1 MLIDSIKNSHF
12 MKRISI
18 ITLLSI
24 LIGTVS
30 FAQPFLIGH
39 KQQAFIDASRSNR
52 TIDTEIYYPAN
63 TTGDNVPLANGTFPT
78 LVFGHG
84 FVMTWDS
91 YAYLWNGIVP
101 SGYILVF
108 PKSEGSFSPSHTDFG
123 KDIAFLVEAMKLE
136 SLNQSSTFFN
146 AVSDKSAAMGHSMGG
161 GSAFLSIQYNNS
173 ITALA
178 TLAAAVTNP
187 SSVNAA
193 SEIQIPSLTI
203 AGANDCIA
211 PTDGHQTPMYSALSS
226 SCKTYI
232 DILDASHCQFAG
244 TSFTCSIGEA
254 TCLPASSITAAV
266 QHDLTLQLL
275 LLWLANYLKNDCV
288 AGTQFQEFITNSSA
302 LTLEQN
308 CTITCNQVGLNQ
320 IQNDFIFF
328 PNPVQNQAK
337 FRSNNY
343 LNNVEVLIV
352 NKMGQLVKSINSISG
367 NEITISL
374 DDLNPEIYSMYLTEN
389 SKPLYS
395 TRFIKTE

>member
-1 MLIDSIKNSHF
+1 
-12 MKRISI
+12 MKRTSL
-18 ITLLSI
+18 ITLLLI
-24 LIGTVS
+24 FIGTIS
-30 FAQPFLIGH
+30 EAQPFLIGH
-39 KQQAFIDASRSNR
+39 KQQAFIDSSRSNR
-52 TIDTEIYYPAN
+52 TIDAEIYYPAN
-63 TTGDNVPLANGTFPT
+63 SAGDNVPVANGTFPT

-91 YAYLWNGIVP
+91 YDYLWNGIVP

-123 KDIAFLVEAMKLE
+123 KDIAFLVDAMKLE
-136 SLNQSSTFFN
+136 GLNQSSIFYN

-187 SSVNAA
+187 SSVSAA
-193 SEIQIPSLTI
+193 SGIQIPSLTI

-211 PTDGHQTPMYSALSS
+211 PTANHQTPMYSGLSS

-232 DILDASHCQFAG
+232 NILEASHCQFAG
-244 TSFTCSIGEA
+244 TSFTCSFGEA
-254 TCLPASSITAAV
+254 TCLPASAISADV

-275 LLWLANYLKNDCV
+275 LPWLANYLKNDCA
-288 AGTQFQEFITNSSA
+288 AGAQFQEFITNNLS

-308 CTITCNQVGLNQ
+308 CTIDCYQAGMNQ
-320 IQNDFIFF
+320 IQNGFSVY

-337 FRSNNY
+337 ILPKNY
-343 LNNVEVLIV
+343 LNDIEIRILNGLGQVE
-352 NKMGQLVKSINSISG
+352 MHYNSVSG
-367 NEITISL
+367 NELLLDFDGFRSGFYIIQIS
-374 DDLNPEIYSMYLTEN
+374 NNNFTEQV
-389 SKPLYS
+389 
-395 TRFIKTE
+395 RIMVIE